1 MTSTRKRY
9 NDAVAR
15 YQADPT
21 DDRAKLEIF
30 ITSGDMLDRGECGHL
45 PLEVKKSK
53 PTTYSRVDGRWI
65 ENK

>member
-1 MTSTRKRY
+1 MTTRQRY
-9 NDAVAR
+9 DDAVAR
-15 YQADPT
+15 HETDST
-21 DDRAKLEIF
+21 DDRAKMEIF
-30 ITSGDMLDRGECGHL
+30 ITSGIMLDRGECGHL